1 MVCDSGAVAPAVVA
15 GAVACPFEKP
25 RVRAPVKHRAAAT
38 TAEKRRRT
46 RVREEFGMVSM

>member
-15 GAVACPFEKP
+15 EAAACPFEKP

-38 TAEKRRRT
+38 RAERRRKT
-46 RVREEFGMVSM
+46 RVREEIVMVSM